1 MMKIEAVSV
10 GGIWWQQRV
19 EHLLLQAQM
28 TANSRFA
35 VSIKQSIW
43 QLLST
48 YKVEKYL
55 QVFNSDY
62 ISFWFWYS
70 LHNPLWSGGYFWQ
83 PRNLYCKNRSYH
95 MRKPSGCIKSWRW
108 RRNIRIFIVLCPT
121 YPTYYRLMQYESLIK
136 KYQR

>member
-48 YKVEKYL
+48 YKVEKITNIYKYSTQTISPFDFDIAYTTPFEVGVTFDNHEICTARTDPTTCES
-55 QVFNSDY
+55 QVAASNLGGGGGILGF
-62 ISFWFWYS
+62 S
-70 LHNPLWSGGYFWQ
+70 LCYVQHTP
-83 PRNLYCKNRSYH
+83 P
-95 MRKPSGCIKSWRW
+95 IT
-108 RRNIRIFIVLCPT
+108 V
-121 YPTYYRLMQYESLIK
+121 
-136 KYQR
+136 